1 MEKLITSSG
10 DQLISYKAGQ
20 TVKGTV
26 IDANSS
32 RILIDLPGGTTG
44 IITKKEAT
52 GYGVTTDDIEAGS
65 TIEALVINPENEQ
78 GLVALSL
85 RRASQESVWA
95 ELNLSMDEERII
107 KVKIT
112 EANKGGLIASYK
124 GIRAF
129 LPVSQLTPL
138 NYPRVDG
145 AEAGEILR
153 KLSEHVGKEFA
164 VRVIN
169 VDRESGKL
177 IVSEKAA
184 HEEARKETLKNI
196 QAGDIVKGVV
206 SGVVKFGI
214 FVTFGGVEGLVH
226 LSELD
231 WGHVSNPAK
240 IYSLG
245 DKVEVVILSVD
256 GDKLALSIKR
266 LTDDPWKK
274 KVAEY
279 KEGEKVSG
287 KIVRWN
293 SAGVFIE
300 VKPEVMGCFSLE
312 QFGVEN
318 HSDLEIKEGEEMTG
332 IIEKVNFESHRL
344 DLKKTS

>member
-1 MEKLITSSG
+1 MENLLTKKDDIVL
-10 DQLISYKAGQ
+10 YRAGQ

-26 IDANSS
+26 IDTNSS
-32 RILIDLPGGTTG
+32 RILLDLPGGVTG

-52 GYGVTTDDIEAGS
+52 GFGVTTDDVEVGS
-65 TIEALVINPENEQ
+65 TVEALVINPENEQ
-78 GLVALSL
+78 GLVAMSL
-85 RRASQESVWA
+85 RRASQENVWS
-95 ELNLSMDEERII
+95 ELNLSLDEERII
-107 KVKIT
+107 KVKII
-112 EANKGGLIASYK
+112 EANKGGLIATYK

-145 AEAGEILR
+145 AAAGEILQ
-153 KLSEHVGKEFA
+153 KLQEHVGKEFA
-164 VRVIN
+164 VRAIN
-169 VDRESGKL
+169 VDREAGKL

-184 HEEARKETLKNI
+184 HAESKKETLKNLNE
-196 QAGDIVKGVV
+196 GDVVQGTV

-231 WGHVSNPAK
+231 WGHVANPAK

-245 DKVEVVILSVD
+245 DKVEVMVMGID
-256 GDKLALSIKR
+256 NDKLALSIKR
-266 LTDDPWKK
+266 LSDDPWKK
-274 KVAEY
+274 KVAEFE
-279 KEGEKVSG
+279 EGQEVSG

-300 VKPEVMGCFSLE
+300 IKPEVMGCFSLD
-312 QFGVEN
+312 QFGVEK
-318 HSDLEIKEGEEMTG
+318 HSDLEIKDGEEMKG
-332 IIEKVNFESHRL
+332 IVEKVNFDSHRI
-344 DLKKTS
+344 DLKKV